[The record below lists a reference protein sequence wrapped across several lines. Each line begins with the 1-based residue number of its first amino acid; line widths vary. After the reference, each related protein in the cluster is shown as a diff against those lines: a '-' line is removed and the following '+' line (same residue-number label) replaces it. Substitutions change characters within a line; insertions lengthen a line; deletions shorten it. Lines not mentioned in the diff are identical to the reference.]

1 LWFTGRRKQGLQCNK
16 TICLLKIFKMR
27 NTTVALSIDQ
37 ILKVAPVV
45 PVMVVER
52 IEDAVPLA
60 KALYAGGLKVL
71 EITLRTPCALDAIA
85 AMVEALPA
93 DAVIGAGT
101 IITPKDLE
109 AAIKAG
115 STFLVSPGTTP
126 ALIEAAKA
134 SSIPLLA
141 GVATPTE
148 AMNLYVQGFTHQKFF
163 PAEAAGGVPMLKSI
177 GGPLPQIT
185 FCPTGGIDLAK
196 APSYLALPN
205 VACVGGT
212 WMAPKE
218 LMKAGRWDEI
228 ERLAREAASLPR

>member
-1 LWFTGRRKQGLQCNK
+1 MGLPINE
-16 TICLLKIFKMR
+16 I
-27 NTTVALSIDQ
+27 V
-37 ILKVAPVV
+37 KVAPVI

-60 KALYAGGLKVL
+60 QALYNGGLKVL
-71 EITLRTPCALDAIA
+71 EITLRTPCALDAIT
-85 AMVEALPA
+85 AMVENLPA

-101 IITPKDLE
+101 IITPADLE
-109 AAIKAG
+109 KAVKAG
-115 STFLVSPGTTP
+115 SSFLVSPGTTP
-126 ALIEAAKA
+126 ALIESAKA
-134 SSIPLLA
+134 SAVPLLP

-148 AMNLYVQGFTHQKFF
+148 AMHLLVEGFTHQKFF

-196 APSYLALPN
+196 APTYLALPN

>member
-1 LWFTGRRKQGLQCNK
+1 MGLAVNE
-16 TICLLKIFKMR
+16 I
-27 NTTVALSIDQ
+27 V
-37 ILKVAPVV
+37 KVAPVI
-45 PVMVVER
+45 PVMVVEK

-60 KALYAGGLKVL
+60 RALYNGGLKVL
-71 EITLRTPCALDAIA
+71 EITLRTPCALDAIT
-85 AMVEALPA
+85 AMVENLPE

-109 AAIKAG
+109 AAVKAG
-115 STFLVSPGTTP
+115 SSFLVSPGTTP

-134 SSIPLLA
+134 SSVPLLP
-141 GVATPTE
+141 GVATPTDV
-148 AMNLYVQGFTHQKFF
+148 MNLYVQGFDHMKFF

-196 APSYLALPN
+196 APTYLALPN

-212 WMAPKE
+212 WMAPRE
-218 LMKAGRWDEI
+218 LMRAGKWDEI
-228 ERLAREAASLPR
+228 ETLAREAAGLPR

>member
-1 LWFTGRRKQGLQCNK
+1 
-16 TICLLKIFKMR
+16 
-27 NTTVALSIDQ
+27 VALSINE
-37 ILKVAPVV
+37 IVKVAPVV

-60 KALYAGGLKVL
+60 LALYRGGLKVL
-71 EITLRTPCALDAIA
+71 EITLRTPCALDAIT
-85 AMVEALPA
+85 AMVEALPK

-101 IITPKDLE
+101 IITPQDLE
-109 AAIKAG
+109 KAVKAG
-115 STFLVSPGTTP
+115 STFMVSPGTTP

-134 SSIPLLA
+134 CSVPLLP
-141 GVATPTE
+141 GIATPTE
-148 AMNLYVQGFTHQKFF
+148 AMNLLVQGFTHQKFF
-163 PAEAAGGVPMLKSI
+163 PAEAAGGVAMLKSI

-185 FCPTGGIDLAK
+185 FCPTGGIDLAR

>member
-1 LWFTGRRKQGLQCNK
+1 
-16 TICLLKIFKMR
+16 M
-27 NTTVALSIDQ
+27 ALSIDQ

-71 EITLRTPCALDAIA
+71 EITLRTPCALDAIT

-126 ALIEAAKA
+126 ALIEAAKGNP
-134 SSIPLLA
+134 IPLLA

>member
-1 LWFTGRRKQGLQCNK
+1 MGLPVNE
-16 TICLLKIFKMR
+16 I
-27 NTTVALSIDQ
+27 V
-37 ILKVAPVV
+37 KVAPVI

-60 KALYAGGLKVL
+60 QALYNGGLKVL
-71 EITLRTPCALDAIA
+71 EITLRTPCALDAIT
-85 AMVEALPA
+85 AMVENLPA

-101 IITPKDLE
+101 IITPADLE
-109 AAIKAG
+109 KAVKAG

-134 SSIPLLA
+134 SAVPLLP
-141 GVATPTE
+141 GVASPTE
-148 AMNLYVQGFTHQKFF
+148 AMRLLVEGFTHQKFF

-185 FCPTGGIDLAK
+185 FCPTGGIARAK

>member
-1 LWFTGRRKQGLQCNK
+1 MGLPVNE
-16 TICLLKIFKMR
+16 
-27 NTTVALSIDQ
+27 
-37 ILKVAPVV
+37 ILKVAPVI

-60 KALYAGGLKVL
+60 QALYNGGLKVL
-71 EITLRTPCALDAIA
+71 EITLRTPCALDAIT
-85 AMVEALPA
+85 AMVENLPA

-101 IITPKDLE
+101 IINPQDLE
-109 AAIKAG
+109 KAVKAG

-134 SSIPLLA
+134 SSVPLLP

-148 AMNLYVQGFTHQKFF
+148 AMHLLVEGFTHQKFF

-196 APSYLALPN
+196 APTYLALPN

-228 ERLAREAASLPR
+228 ERLAREAASLAR

>member
-1 LWFTGRRKQGLQCNK
+1 
-16 TICLLKIFKMR
+16 
-27 NTTVALSIDQ
+27 VALTIDQ

-71 EITLRTPCALDAIA
+71 EITLRTPCALDAIT

-101 IITPKDLE
+101 IITPKDLD
-109 AAIKAG
+109 AAVKAG

-134 SSIPLLA
+134 SSVPLLA

>member
-1 LWFTGRRKQGLQCNK
+1 MGLPVNES
-16 TICLLKIFKMR
+16 
-27 NTTVALSIDQ
+27 V
-37 ILKVAPVV
+37 KVAPVI

-60 KALYAGGLKVL
+60 QALYNGGLKVL
-71 EITLRTPCALDAIA
+71 EITLRTPCALDAIT
-85 AMVEALPA
+85 AMVENLPA

-101 IITPKDLE
+101 IITPADLE
-109 AAIKAG
+109 KAVKAG

-134 SSIPLLA
+134 SAVPLLP

-148 AMNLYVQGFTHQKFF
+148 AMRLLVEGFTHQKFF
-163 PAEAAGGVPMLKSI
+163 PAEAAGGIPMLKSI

-196 APSYLALPN
+196 APTYLALPN

>member
-1 LWFTGRRKQGLQCNK
+1 
-16 TICLLKIFKMR
+16 M
-27 NTTVALSIDQ
+27 ALSIDQ

-60 KALYAGGLKVL
+60 RALYNGGLKVL
-71 EITLRTPCALDAIA
+71 EITLRTPCALDAIT
-85 AMVEALPA
+85 AMVEALPD

-126 ALIEAAKA
+126 ALIEAAKGNQV
-134 SSIPLLA
+134 PLLA

-185 FCPTGGIDLAK
+185 FCPTGGIDLAR

>member
-1 LWFTGRRKQGLQCNK
+1 MGLPVNE
-16 TICLLKIFKMR
+16 I
-27 NTTVALSIDQ
+27 V
-37 ILKVAPVV
+37 KVAPVI

-60 KALYAGGLKVL
+60 QALYNGGLKVL
-71 EITLRTPCALDAIA
+71 EITLRTPCALDAIT
-85 AMVEALPA
+85 AMVENLPA

-101 IITPKDLE
+101 IITPADLE
-109 AAIKAG
+109 KAVKAG

-134 SSIPLLA
+134 SAIPLLP

-148 AMNLYVQGFTHQKFF
+148 AMRLLVEGFTHQKFF

-196 APSYLALPN
+196 APTYLALPN

>member
-1 LWFTGRRKQGLQCNK
+1 MGLPINE
-16 TICLLKIFKMR
+16 I
-27 NTTVALSIDQ
+27 V
-37 ILKVAPVV
+37 KVAPVI

-60 KALYAGGLKVL
+60 QALYNGGLKVL
-71 EITLRTPCALDAIA
+71 EITLRTPCALDAIT
-85 AMVEALPA
+85 AMVENLPA

-101 IITPKDLE
+101 VITPADLE
-109 AAIKAG
+109 KAVKAG
-115 STFLVSPGTTP
+115 SSFLVSPGTTP

-134 SSIPLLA
+134 SAVPLLP

-148 AMNLYVQGFTHQKFF
+148 AMHLLVEGFTHQKFF

-196 APSYLALPN
+196 APTYLALPN

>member
-1 LWFTGRRKQGLQCNK
+1 
-16 TICLLKIFKMR
+16 
-27 NTTVALSIDQ
+27 VALSIDQ
-37 ILKVAPVV
+37 ILRVAPVV

-60 KALYAGGLKVL
+60 RALYNGGLKVL
-71 EITLRTPCALDAIA
+71 EITLRTPCALDAIT

-134 SSIPLLA
+134 SLIPLLA

-185 FCPTGGIDLAK
+185 FCPTGGIDLAR

>member
-1 LWFTGRRKQGLQCNK
+1 MGLAVNE
-16 TICLLKIFKMR
+16 ILKI
-27 NTTVALSIDQ
+27 
-37 ILKVAPVV
+37 APVV

-60 KALYAGGLKVL
+60 QALYNGGLKVL
-71 EITLRTPCALDAIA
+71 EITLRTPCALDAIS
-85 AMVEALPA
+85 AMVEALPE

-101 IITPKDLE
+101 IITPDDLE
-109 AAIKAG
+109 KAVKAG
-115 STFLVSPGTTP
+115 SKFLVSPGTTP
-126 ALIEAAKA
+126 ALIEAAK
-134 SSIPLLA
+134 SSSVPLLP

-148 AMNLYVQGFTHQKFF
+148 AMNLLVQGFSSLKFF
-163 PAEAAGGVPMLKSI
+163 PAEAAGGVAMLKSI

-228 ERLAREAASLPR
+228 ERLAREAASLTR

>member
-1 LWFTGRRKQGLQCNK
+1 
-16 TICLLKIFKMR
+16 M
-27 NTTVALSIDQ
+27 ALTIDQ

-60 KALYAGGLKVL
+60 RALYNGGLKVL
-71 EITLRTPCALDAIA
+71 EITLRTPCALDAIT

-134 SSIPLLA
+134 SVVPLLA

-185 FCPTGGIDLAK
+185 FCPTGGIDLAR

-218 LMKAGRWDEI
+218 LMQAGRWDEI

>member
-1 LWFTGRRKQGLQCNK
+1 MVFSKEGYNVGL
-16 TICLLKIFKMR
+16 T
-27 NTTVALSIDQ
+27 IDQ
-37 ILKVAPVV
+37 IVKVAPVV

-60 KALYAGGLKVL
+60 RALYNGGLKVL
-71 EITLRTPCALDAIA
+71 EITLRTPCALDAIS
-85 AMVEALPA
+85 AMVEALPD

-101 IITPKDLE
+101 IITPADLE
-109 AAIKAG
+109 KAIKAG

-126 ALIEAAKA
+126 ALIEAAKS

-148 AMNLYVQGFTHQKFF
+148 AMNLYVQGFTHLKFF

>member
-1 LWFTGRRKQGLQCNK
+1 MGLPVNE
-16 TICLLKIFKMR
+16 
-27 NTTVALSIDQ
+27 
-37 ILKVAPVV
+37 ILKVAPVI

-60 KALYAGGLKVL
+60 QALYNGGLKVL
-71 EITLRTPCALDAIA
+71 EITLRTPCALDAIT
-85 AMVEALPA
+85 AMVENLPA

-101 IITPKDLE
+101 IITPQDLE
-109 AAIKAG
+109 KAVKAG

-134 SSIPLLA
+134 SSVPLLP

-148 AMNLYVQGFTHQKFF
+148 AMHLLVEGFTHQKFF

-196 APSYLALPN
+196 APTYLALPN

-218 LMKAGRWDEI
+218 LMKAGRWGEI
-228 ERLAREAASLPR
+228 ERLAREAASLAR

>member
-1 LWFTGRRKQGLQCNK
+1 MGLAVNE
-16 TICLLKIFKMR
+16 I
-27 NTTVALSIDQ
+27 V
-37 ILKVAPVV
+37 KVAPVI

-60 KALYAGGLKVL
+60 RALYNGGLKVL
-71 EITLRTPCALDAIA
+71 EITLRTPCALDAIT

-101 IITPKDLE
+101 IITPQDLE
-109 AAIKAG
+109 KAVKAG

-134 SSIPLLA
+134 SSIPLLP

-148 AMNLYVQGFTHQKFF
+148 AMRLLVEGFTHQKFF
-163 PAEAAGGVPMLKSI
+163 PAEAAGGIPMLKSI

-218 LMKAGRWDEI
+218 LMKAGKWDEI
-228 ERLAREAASLPR
+228 EKLAREAASLPR

>member
-1 LWFTGRRKQGLQCNK
+1 MGLPINK
-16 TICLLKIFKMR
+16 
-27 NTTVALSIDQ
+27 
-37 ILKVAPVV
+37 ILQVAPVV

-60 KALYAGGLKVL
+60 RALYNGGLKVL
-71 EITLRTPCALDAIA
+71 EITLRTPCALDAIT

-101 IITPKDLE
+101 IISPADLE
-109 AAIKAG
+109 KAVQAG
-115 STFLVSPGTTP
+115 ATFLVSPGTTP
-126 ALIEAAKA
+126 ALIEAAKTC
-134 SSIPLLA
+134 SIPLLP

-148 AMNLYVQGFTHQKFF
+148 AMHLYVQGFSYLKFF
-163 PAEAAGGVPMLKSI
+163 PAEAAGGVAMLKSI

-196 APSYLALPN
+196 APTYLALPN

-218 LMKAGRWDEI
+218 LMQAGRWDEI

>member
-1 LWFTGRRKQGLQCNK
+1 
-16 TICLLKIFKMR
+16 M
-27 NTTVALSIDQ
+27 ALSIDQ

-71 EITLRTPCALDAIA
+71 EITLRTPCALDAIT

-126 ALIEAAKA
+126 ALIEAAKGNPV
-134 SSIPLLA
+134 PLLA

>member
-1 LWFTGRRKQGLQCNK
+1 
-16 TICLLKIFKMR
+16 
-27 NTTVALSIDQ
+27 VALTIDQ

-60 KALYAGGLKVL
+60 TALYNGGLKVL
-71 EITLRTPCALDAIA
+71 EITLRTPCALDAIS
-85 AMVEALPA
+85 AMVEALPD

-101 IITPKDLE
+101 IITPKDLD
-109 AAIKAG
+109 AAVKAG
-115 STFLVSPGTTP
+115 STFMVSPGTTP

-134 SSIPLLA
+134 CPVPLLA

-148 AMNLYVQGFTHQKFF
+148 AMHLLVEGFTHQKFF

-177 GGPLPQIT
+177 AGPLPQIT

-218 LMKAGRWDEI
+218 LMKAGRWEEI

>member
-1 LWFTGRRKQGLQCNK
+1 
-16 TICLLKIFKMR
+16 
-27 NTTVALSIDQ
+27 VALTIDQ

-60 KALYAGGLKVL
+60 RALYNGGLKVL
-71 EITLRTPCALDAIA
+71 EITLRTPCALDAIT

-115 STFLVSPGTTP
+115 STFLVSPGTT
-126 ALIEAAKA
+126 
-134 SSIPLLA
+134 SVVPLLA

-185 FCPTGGIDLAK
+185 FCPTGGIDLAR

-218 LMKAGRWDEI
+218 LMQAGRWDEI

>member
-1 LWFTGRRKQGLQCNK
+1 
-16 TICLLKIFKMR
+16 M
-27 NTTVALSIDQ
+27 ALTIDQ
-37 ILKVAPVV
+37 IVRVAPVV

-60 KALYAGGLKVL
+60 TALYNGGLKVL
-71 EITLRTPCALDAIA
+71 EITLRTPCALDAIT
-85 AMVEALPA
+85 AMVEALPE

-101 IITPKDLE
+101 IITPADLE
-109 AAIKAG
+109 KAVKAG

-134 SSIPLLA
+134 CPVPLLA

-148 AMNLYVQGFTHQKFF
+148 AMNLYTQGFTHQKFF

-177 GGPLPQIT
+177 AGPLPQIT

-205 VACVGGT
+205 VQCVGGT

>member
-1 LWFTGRRKQGLQCNK
+1 
-16 TICLLKIFKMR
+16 M
-27 NTTVALSIDQ
+27 ALSIDQ

-60 KALYAGGLKVL
+60 RALYAGGLKVL
-71 EITLRTPCALDAIA
+71 EITLRTPCALDAIT

-126 ALIEAAKA
+126 ALIEAAKGNP
-134 SSIPLLA
+134 IPLLA

-185 FCPTGGIDLAK
+185 FCPTGGIDLAR

>member
-1 LWFTGRRKQGLQCNK
+1 
-16 TICLLKIFKMR
+16 M
-27 NTTVALSIDQ
+27 ALTIDQ

-60 KALYAGGLKVL
+60 KALYNGGLKVL
-71 EITLRTPCALDAIA
+71 EITLRTPCALDAIT

-126 ALIEAAKA
+126 ALIEAAKS

-185 FCPTGGIDLAK
+185 FCPTGGIDLAR

>member
-1 LWFTGRRKQGLQCNK
+1 
-16 TICLLKIFKMR
+16 M
-27 NTTVALSIDQ
+27 ALSIDQ

-60 KALYAGGLKVL
+60 KALYNGGLKVL
-71 EITLRTPCALDAIA
+71 EITLRTPCALDAIT

-126 ALIEAAKA
+126 ALIEAAKGNPV
-134 SSIPLLA
+134 PLLA

-185 FCPTGGIDLAK
+185 FCPTGGIDLAR

>member
-1 LWFTGRRKQGLQCNK
+1 
-16 TICLLKIFKMR
+16 M
-27 NTTVALSIDQ
+27 ALSIDQ

-71 EITLRTPCALDAIA
+71 EITLRTPCALDAIT

-101 IITPKDLE
+101 IITPKDLD
-109 AAIKAG
+109 AAVKAG

-134 SSIPLLA
+134 SPVPLLA

>member
-1 LWFTGRRKQGLQCNK
+1 
-16 TICLLKIFKMR
+16 M
-27 NTTVALSIDQ
+27 ALTIDQ

-60 KALYAGGLKVL
+60 KALYNGGLKVL
-71 EITLRTPCALDAIA
+71 EITLRTPCALDAIT

-109 AAIKAG
+109 NAIKAG

-134 SSIPLLA
+134 SPIPLLA

-148 AMNLYVQGFTHQKFF
+148 AMNLYVQGFSHQKFF

>member
-1 LWFTGRRKQGLQCNK
+1 MGLQVNE
-16 TICLLKIFKMR
+16 I
-27 NTTVALSIDQ
+27 V
-37 ILKVAPVV
+37 KVAPVI

-60 KALYAGGLKVL
+60 QALYNGGLKVL
-71 EITLRTPCALDAIA
+71 EITLRTPCALDAIT
-85 AMVEALPA
+85 AMVENLPA

-101 IITPKDLE
+101 IITPADLE
-109 AAIKAG
+109 KAVKAG

-134 SSIPLLA
+134 SAVPLLP
-141 GVATPTE
+141 GVASPTE
-148 AMNLYVQGFTHQKFF
+148 AMRLLVEGFTHQKFF

-196 APSYLALPN
+196 APTYLALPN